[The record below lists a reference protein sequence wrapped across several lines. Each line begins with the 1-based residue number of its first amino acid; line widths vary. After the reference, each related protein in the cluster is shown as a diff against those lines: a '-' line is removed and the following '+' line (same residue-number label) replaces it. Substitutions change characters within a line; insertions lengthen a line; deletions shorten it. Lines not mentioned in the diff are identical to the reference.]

1 MKFIRLL
8 AKNLFRN
15 KVRTFLAISSIAAS
29 LFLVTTLLTVL
40 TELTSPPE
48 TPDSALRL
56 IVRHKISLFN
66 VLPKAYREKIAAV
79 EGVEAVIGSMWFGGI
94 YDDRGAEVQLAQFAV
109 DSDQFFLVNPDMVLP
124 EEKRRLL

>member
-94 YDDRGAEVQLAQFAV
+94 YDDRGAEVQLAQFRDA
-109 DSDQFFLVNPDMVLP
+109 
-124 EEKRRLL
+124 E